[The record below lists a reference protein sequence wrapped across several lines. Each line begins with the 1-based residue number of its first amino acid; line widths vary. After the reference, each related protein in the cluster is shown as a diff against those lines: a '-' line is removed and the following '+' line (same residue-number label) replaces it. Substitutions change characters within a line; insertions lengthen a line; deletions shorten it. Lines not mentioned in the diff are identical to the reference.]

1 MTKYNEL
8 INNLEYLKLDAMRGS
23 LSSYL
28 DLIKDGK
35 KSVIDALYEMSEK
48 EKDMRKKRAISACVN
63 TAGFPFIKTIDDF
76 DFSFQPGI
84 SKEEIMDYCSL
95 RFIEE
100 KENLLFIGSSGTGK
114 THLAT

>member
-48 EKDMRKKRAISACVN
+48 
-63 TAGFPFIKTIDDF
+63 
-76 DFSFQPGI
+76 
-84 SKEEIMDYCSL
+84 
-95 RFIEE
+95 
-100 KENLLFIGSSGTGK
+100 
-114 THLAT
+114 